1 MAFAVALGI
10 GVFHGQILTGLALF
24 MTVRD
29 PLDQADLILPLYHE
43 GHTIPFAAAELYH
56 QGYAKRVALLRT
68 RPSRLEALGLIP
80 SPHEVWRQVL
90 EAQGVPREAIIT
102 IDSRIENSE
111 TGPEAVAPIL
121 GHARKIRIIGV
132 ASAPLSRLSRDDL
145 RHRLAGFPIEISI
158 YPVRPRD
165 FDEQTWWHRRKGW
178 ITYFDVYYLWLLRSL
193 RD

>member
-29 PLDQADLILPLYHE
+29 PLDQADLILTLYHA

-80 SPHEVWRQVL
+80 SPHEVWRKVL

-111 TGPEAVAPIL
+111 TGPEAVALIL

-165 FDEQTWWHRRKGW
+165 FDEQTWWHRRNGW
-178 ITYFDVYYLWLLRSL
+178 ITYFDVYYLWLLRFL
-193 RD
+193 RE